1 MNKEQR
7 EQMIDKLLIHLND
20 EVEKTGDPIGC
31 VRFDFQ
37 EATDKWDEESI
48 ALLQTDAEGLQ
59 QILNVCLSR
68 GYLKRSY
75 MTRRCE
81 GIELTEEGQGR
92 AISVDAASRNPKPV
106 AEMHG
111 SINIGTMNA
120 NGATQ
125 IGHGN
130 VQNIENVIQTWLALI
145 DAADAPEEQKK
156 EAKGLLAKFVEHP
169 LVNTCLG
176 IAGGF
181 AAQMMG
187 AK

>member
-7 EQMIDKLLIHLND
+7 EQMIDKLLVHLND
-20 EVEKTGDPIGC
+20 QVEEMGGPIGC

-37 EATDKWDEESI
+37 SAEDQWDKESL
-48 ALLQTDAEGLQ
+48 ALLNTDVEGLQ
-59 QILNVCLSR
+59 RTLNACLSR
-68 GYLKRSY
+68 GYLKHSY
-75 MTRRCE
+75 MTQLCV
-81 GIELTEEGQGR
+81 GIVLTEEGQGR
-92 AISVDAASRNPKPV
+92 AISVDAAKRNPQPALV
-106 AEMHG
+106 ASSPIH
-111 SINIGTMNA
+111 IGTVNS

-130 VQNIENVIQTWLALI
+130 VQNAENVIQAWLKQI
-145 DAADAPEEQKK
+145 DAVEAPQEQKD
-156 EAKGLLAKFVEHP
+156 EAKGLLRKFIEHP

-181 AAQMMG
+181 AAQAMG